1 MEKFKELSLEEMQEV
16 EGGGWI
22 TQAVKIVKKVVEA
35 LAIGEAFDD
44 FTDGFTDGYNSV
56 EPWKP

>member
-1 MEKFKELSLEEMQEV
+1 MDKFKELSFEEMQKV

-22 TQAVKIVKKVVEA
+22 TQTNKIVKTFVEILGVGEA
-35 LAIGEAFDD
+35 LDE
-44 FTDGFTDGYNSV
+44 FTDGFSDGYNSV